1 MKTGRFREWEW
12 DVTNEMF
19 GFARRDASRRSKN
32 FSKSVDKGRG
42 VWYTNQAVSE
52 RVKNFS
58 QAAQK
63 RSLKT
68 IQNREKKRKRKEKT
82 VNSEKSFESFVSR
95 CKPEHQ
101 EEIKD

>member
-1 MKTGRFREWEW
+1 MLKSILLESFGVFIRLKTSTKKF
-12 DVTNEMF
+12 
-19 GFARRDASRRSKN
+19 KN
-32 FSKSVDKGRG
+32 WVDRIDSA
-42 VWYTNQAVSE
+42 WYTNQRRRE
-52 RVKNFS
+52 RARFVRSKRRE
-58 QAAQK
+58 

-82 VNSEKSFESFVSR
+82 VNSEKSFESCVSR